1 MEGLCQGVVSQWY
14 TSSPRWGAHIL
25 FVGMLKL
32 QENLKFDNYNAEA
45 GAKPRAIRLREY
57 Y

>member
-14 TSSPRWGAHIL
+14 TSSPRWGAHIR

-45 GAKPRAIRLREY
+45 GAKPRAVRLREY